1 MEWTNLIPWGM
12 SLLTLIIVILT
23 FARTGKKDFKQ
34 DISEESDRMHD
45 IDRSL
50 TKVNTKLDQL
60 CNTTVETRA
69 DIKAMSQNLSEMER
83 RVTIIET
90 QLATVWKRIDELKA
104 ATHERKE

>member
-1 MEWTNLIPWGM
+1 MEWTNLIPWGI
-12 SLLTLIIVILT
+12 SLITLIIVILT
-23 FARTGKKDFKQ
+23 FARSGKKEYKEN
-34 DISEESDRMHD
+34 INEESAKMHD

-69 DIKAMSQNLSEMER
+69 DIKAMSQNMSLVER

-90 QLATVWKRIDELKA
+90 QLETVWKRIDELK
-104 ATHERKE
+104 EQKNDKCN

>member
-12 SLLTLIIVILT
+12 SLITLIIVILT

-34 DISEESDRMHD
+34 DIDEESAKMHD

-69 DIKAMSQNLSEMER
+69 DIKAMSQNLSAMEK
-83 RVTIIET
+83 RVTVIET
-90 QLATVWKRIDELKA
+90 QMKTVWKRIDELKKA
-104 ATHERKE
+104 AHG

>member
-12 SLLTLIIVILT
+12 SLITLIIVILT
-23 FARTGKKDFKQ
+23 FMRTSKKDYKN
-34 DISEESDRMHD
+34 DIDEESAKMHD

-69 DIKAMSQNLSEMER
+69 DIKAMSQNLYLMEK
-83 RVTIIET
+83 RVTVIET
-90 QLATVWKRIDELKA
+90 QLETVWKRIDELKE
-104 ATHERKE
+104 ATHE

>member
-1 MEWTNLIPWGM
+1 MDWTNLIPWGM
-12 SLLTLIIVILT
+12 SLITLVVVILT

-34 DISEESDRMHD
+34 DINEESAKMHD

-69 DIKAMSQNLSEMER
+69 DIKAMSQNMSLVER

-90 QLATVWKRIDELKA
+90 QLETVWKRIDELK
-104 ATHERKE
+104 EQNDK

>member
-1 MEWTNLIPWGM
+1 MNWTNLIPWGM
-12 SLLTLIIVILT
+12 SFITLIVVILT
-23 FARTGKKDFKQ
+23 FARTGKKEYKE
-34 DISEESDRMHD
+34 DINEESAKMHD

-69 DIKAMSQNLSEMER
+69 DIKAMSRNISETER

-90 QLATVWKRIDELKA
+90 QMETVWKRIDELKES
-104 ATHERKE
+104 THE

>member
-1 MEWTNLIPWGM
+1 MNWTDLIPWGM
-12 SLLTLIIVILT
+12 SLITLIIVILT
-23 FARTGKKDFKQ
+23 FARTGKKDYKQ
-34 DISEESDRMHD
+34 DITEESAKMHD

-69 DIKAMSQNLSEMER
+69 DIKAMAQNLSAMEK

-90 QLATVWKRIDELKA
+90 QLETVWKRIDELKKA
-104 ATHERKE
+104 AHE

>member
-1 MEWTNLIPWGM
+1 MEWTNLIPWGI
-12 SLLTLIIVILT
+12 SLITLIVVILT
-23 FARTGKKDFKQ
+23 FARSGKKEYKEN
-34 DISEESDRMHD
+34 INEESAKMHD

-69 DIKAMSQNLSEMER
+69 DIKAMSQNMSLVER

-90 QLATVWKRIDELKA
+90 QLETVWKRIDELK
-104 ATHERKE
+104 EQKE